1 MEWVRRL
8 SVELLKESPSPALR
22 SCWALANIYNPLARS
37 DICSYI
43 TIDPARIACRAG
55 SMIQYGLVSVCLTV
69 PAWAH
74 SSDAT
79 AVGLQ
84 RAGDID
90 ELLHENAAC
99 SHHTHTHTHARAHT
113 HTHTAV

>member
-55 SMIQYGLVSVCLTV
+55 SMKQYGLVSVCLTV

-90 ELLHENAAC
+90 ELLQQWQANAC
-99 SHHTHTHTHARAHT
+99 SAMLSAY
-113 HTHTAV
+113 VGS